1 MLAGCE
7 RLQLQLTLS
16 AGTIVATKSPTFSI
30 PFGWSSLR
38 SLVICVPFMFGLVN
52 AVKFL
57 ENFRG
62 PMVQEVVVELGPLP
76 STRFLGLDP
85 LVSECR
91 SIERALLKFPKPR
104 LLLTIDKPLYPNIHS
119 FWARKMGKNFTVLY
133 KRDALTVKANT
144 GKLASTRPCYRKH
157 VI

>member
-7 RLQLQLTLS
+7 RLQPQLMLF
-16 AGTIVATKSPTFSI
+16 AGPIVATKSPTFSRQ
-30 PFGWSSLR
+30 FGWSSLR
-38 SLVICVPFMFGLVN
+38 ALVVCVPFMFGLVN

-57 ENFRG
+57 ENFQG

-104 LLLTIDKPLYPNIHS
+104 LLLTIDKPLYPNVHS
-119 FWARKMGKNFTVLY
+119 LWARKMGKKFTVLSR
-133 KRDALTVKANT
+133 RDALTVKSNI
-144 GKLASTRPCYRKH
+144 GKSISACPCSGKH
-157 VI
+157 VT

>member
-7 RLQLQLTLS
+7 RLQLQLMLFIV
-16 AGTIVATKSPTFSI
+16 AIVATKSPIFSRR
-30 PFGWSSLR
+30 FGWSSLR
-38 SLVICVPFMFGLVN
+38 ALVVCVPFMFGLVN

-57 ENFRG
+57 ENFQG
-62 PMVQEVVVELGPLP
+62 PMLQEVMVELGPLP